1 MTTSGPITYANISTA
16 APFAFMPIITTK
28 SSFPSSYQ
36 ALYCVGQSMPQIQ
49 IVYDDLNGSY
59 SVTHELVS
67 ELTITMDVT
76 SGKGVITY
84 GTLFTRTFAMTGE
97 HTMSIYTGLL
107 FLTGVNANGVITVSN
122 GGIYTKTS

>member
-1 MTTSGPITYANISTA
+1 
-16 APFAFMPIITTK
+16 
-28 SSFPSSYQ
+28 
-36 ALYCVGQSMPQIQ
+36 MPQIQ